1 MGPESWDQRV
11 GTNKSRA
18 AMQCLRN
25 ASPSPGPRC
34 SAWAARRDSASG
46 TPRPAKGC
54 ATVSQE
60 RLAQRSRE
68 AKQCLGNSSPSQV
81 PQATRQCLGNVVP
94 TQDAVPRERLAQ
106 PRAARQCLVDA
117 SPSPGPRGSVSG
129 TPHPATGREAV
140 PPERFAQ
147 RTEPRGSARERPA
160 QSRAVEQCLGNA
172 SRAKGARERFVQ
184 PGAATPRE
192 RLAQP
197 RAARQCPGNAHPAHG
212 REVTQYRSLEI

>member
-1 MGPESWDQRV
+1 MTSASNLLTERLSPWYALDGCRRGMPWTAVAIARARTDCILIPVGSYKAVRIRSLPIPIPNDQPIPDYFHEKLRS
-11 GTNKSRA
+11 TNTSRA

-54 ATVSQE
+54 ATASQE

-68 AKQCLGNSSPSQV
+68 ARQCLGNSSPSQV

-106 PRAARQCLVDA
+106 PRAARQCLGNPW
-117 SPSPGPRGSVSG
+117 PSQG
-129 TPHPATGREAV
+129 
-140 PPERFAQ
+140 
-147 RTEPRGSARERPA
+147 
-160 QSRAVEQCLGNA
+160 L
-172 SRAKGARERFVQ
+172 
-184 PGAATPRE
+184 
-192 RLAQP
+192 
-197 RAARQCPGNAHPAHG
+197 
-212 REVTQYRSLEI
+212 